1 MKIFF
6 DANIFL
12 DTLDTNRENHIFSKK
27 IYEKSLL
34 NNYQIYT
41 SCDLITTIYYIN
53 SKYDNKNALHNIE
66 AITNT
71 VTIIPFSNLEILEAI
86 NLMKKD
92 KAFKDLEDTL
102 QYILAKKEGCDL
114 IISNDQNF
122 ISKDI
127 PLLTTKEF
135 LERLK

>member
-1 MKIFF
+1 MKLFF

-12 DTLDTNRENHIFSKK
+12 DTLDRDRQAHIFSKK
-27 IYEKSLL
+27 VYEKCLL
-34 NNYQIYT
+34 KNYQIYT

-53 SKYDNKNALHNIE
+53 SKYDKKNALHNIE
-66 AITNT
+66 AITST
-71 VTIIPFSNLEILEAI
+71 VTVIPFSNLEILEAVS
-86 NLMKKD
+86 LMKKD
-92 KAFKDLEDTL
+92 TDYKDLEDTL

-127 PLLTTKEF
+127 PLLATKEF